1 MPIKSFF
8 AIKPSFLCTAWAIML
23 LVLTI
28 GCTEQNR
35 NIPGEEKKPAH
46 KPPLLKKPP
55 SSFNDTLVIDQK
67 SAVFYCPDSLQM
79 KKIEAIN
86 EKNMMAQI
94 RHDCHYQMA
103 YARSSLKS
111 DWPGVKVIDASG
123 VRYLEFVK
131 TDGTKTFVDLNEKND
146 ICGLFLFD
154 VKKEPILVDMPNVD
168 TILGSYFRN

>member
-1 MPIKSFF
+1 M
-8 AIKPSFLCTAWAIML
+8 KPFSLHTAWAIIL
-23 LVLTI
+23 LLLTI
-28 GCTEQNR
+28 GCREQSR
-35 NIPGEEKKPAH
+35 NIPVEEKKPAH
-46 KPPLLKKPP
+46 KPALLKKPP

-67 SAVFYCPDSLQM
+67 SAVFYSPDSLQM

-94 RHDCHYQMA
+94 RHDCHYQMQ
-103 YARSSLKS
+103 YARLSLKS
-111 DWPGVKVIDASG
+111 DWPGVKVIDASS

-131 TDGTKTFVDLNEKND
+131 KDRTKTVIDLNEKND

-154 VKKEPILVDMPNVD
+154 TKKEPILVDMPNVD